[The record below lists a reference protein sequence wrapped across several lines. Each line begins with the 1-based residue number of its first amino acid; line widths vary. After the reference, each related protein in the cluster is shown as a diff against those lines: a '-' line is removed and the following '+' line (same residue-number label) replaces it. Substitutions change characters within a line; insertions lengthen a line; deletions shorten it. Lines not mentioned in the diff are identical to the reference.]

1 MHILYL
7 HQFFTTREGT
17 GGTRSYE
24 FARHLAHAGHDVT
37 MVTAARGETPRR
49 YDVDGF
55 AVIEVK
61 GGSPDYVRATAQ
73 SFGRRIAGMGGFAAA
88 ATAASVRLPRPDVVF
103 ATSPALTVA
112 VPGLLASRRHRAPLV
127 FEVRDLWPRAPIE
140 MGALRNPAA
149 RALAR
154 GLEKAAYR
162 GAAHV
167 VALSPGMRDGVVE
180 AGVDP
185 GRVTLI
191 PNAADLD
198 LFTPGVD
205 PGDMADRFGDDFVCS
220 YFGTMGEANDLDQV
234 VRAATVLADRGEQ
247 GVTFALMGDG
257 KRRPALEE
265 EVRRRGLPNV
275 VLLPA
280 GDKAAAARLAA
291 ASHACLTVFKDVP
304 VLATNSPNKLFDTFA
319 AGRAAIV
326 NTDGWQRELVEEN
339 EAGVYVRPADA
350 EDLAARVLALRDDP
364 ELTATMGAN
373 ARRLAEAQF
382 DRRDLAEQLRVVLE
396 EAARAR

>member
-1 MHILYL
+1 M
-7 HQFFTTREGT
+7 
-17 GGTRSYE
+17 
-24 FARHLAHAGHDVT
+24 
-37 MVTAARGETPRR
+37 
-49 YDVDGF
+49 
-55 AVIEVK
+55 
-61 GGSPDYVRATAQ
+61 
-73 SFGRRIAGMGGFAAA
+73 
-88 ATAASVRLPRPDVVF
+88 
-103 ATSPALTVA
+103 
-112 VPGLLASRRHRAPLV
+112 

-167 VALSPGMRDGVVE
+167 VALSPGMRDGVVA

-198 LFTPGVD
+198 LFSPDVD
-205 PGDMADRFGDDFVCS
+205 PGELGDRFGDDFVCS

-234 VRAATVLADRGEQ
+234 VRAATVLRDRGEQ

-257 KRRPALEE
+257 KRRPALEA

-275 VLLPA
+275 ALLPA

-291 ASHACLTVFKDVP
+291 ASDACLTVFKDVP

-326 NTDGWQRELVEEN
+326 NTDGWQRR
-339 EAGVYVRPADA
+339 AGGGERGRRVRPPRRPRRPGRAGAGPARRPRADGRRWAPTRAAWPRPSSTAATWPSSSRAVLERAVADA
-350 EDLAARVLALRDDP
+350 
-364 ELTATMGAN
+364 G
-373 ARRLAEAQF
+373 
-382 DRRDLAEQLRVVLE
+382 
-396 EAARAR
+396 